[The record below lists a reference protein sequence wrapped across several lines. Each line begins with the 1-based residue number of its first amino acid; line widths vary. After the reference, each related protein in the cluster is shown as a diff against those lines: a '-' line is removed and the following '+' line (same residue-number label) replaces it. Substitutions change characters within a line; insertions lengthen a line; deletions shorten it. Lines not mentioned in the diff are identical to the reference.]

1 MLHCPQRNIKELC
14 FNRIRFLA
22 FTLFDTR
29 ALLTAI

>member
-1 MLHCPQRNIKELC
+1 MLQCPQRNIKELC